1 MRVVVTRPPDAAA
14 RWVQALVLQGIDAV
28 SLPLIEIGPVAD
40 GAAIQAARRD
50 IGQYAAV
57 MFVSAAA
64 VDHFFSGPPDIAAA
78 WPRTGAPRAWA
89 PGPGTASALQ
99 GLGVPRQQIDA
110 PAPDSSQFDSEA
122 LWQQV
127 GSTVRPGQRVLVVR
141 GAQGKRDVPAQ
152 DDRPDR
158 GQGREW
164 LARQLAAQGAQV
176 DYLVAY
182 RRMPPQADR
191 LRKAMADLGLMAPAL
206 WLFTSS
212 QAIDN
217 LAQAWPGHDWSA
229 SRALVTHPRIAAAAR
244 AAGFGVV
251 QESRPAPADVI
262 ASIKSLP

>member
-1 MRVVVTRPPDAAA
+1 
-14 RWVQALVLQGIDAV
+14 
-28 SLPLIEIGPVAD
+28 
-40 GAAIQAARRD
+40 
-50 IGQYAAV
+50 
-57 MFVSAAA
+57 
-64 VDHFFSGPPDIAAA
+64 
-78 WPRTGAPRAWA
+78 
-89 PGPGTASALQ
+89 
-99 GLGVPRQQIDA
+99 VPRQQIDA

-127 GSTVRPGQRVLVVR
+127 GSAVRPGQRVLVVR
-141 GAQGKRDVPAQ
+141 GAQCKRDVPAQ

-191 LRKAMADLGLMAPAL
+191 LRKAIADLGLMAPAL